1 MLKFLPSS
9 TLQAEPLLTAFS
21 FMYRKKNLCFQGD
34 QVAEMYQ
41 VRSLKVP
48 ANINDHKQQ
57 QDRVKTYNNVG

>member
-34 QVAEMYQ
+34 QVAEMHQ